1 MVGEEVGGGLDDVV
15 GEAVGE
21 VAVRRGLLEEGDCG
35 VLKVELVQLVKAADG
50 GLDVVWEV
58 VGREEDVVVL

>member
-1 MVGEEVGGGLDDVV
+1 M
-15 GEAVGE
+15 
-21 VAVRRGLLEEGDCG
+21 
-35 VLKVELVQLVKAADG
+35 KVELVQLVKAADG